1 MGIVSGKSWLKSPT
15 SSCASA
21 CRAMTVVL
29 VSLQLPCSANVALCT
44 FEGLLN
50 VNGLLCARLK
60 VWDAALG
67 LAEGLG
73 TLR

>member
-1 MGIVSGKSWLKSPT
+1 
-15 SSCASA
+15 
-21 CRAMTVVL
+21 MTVVL